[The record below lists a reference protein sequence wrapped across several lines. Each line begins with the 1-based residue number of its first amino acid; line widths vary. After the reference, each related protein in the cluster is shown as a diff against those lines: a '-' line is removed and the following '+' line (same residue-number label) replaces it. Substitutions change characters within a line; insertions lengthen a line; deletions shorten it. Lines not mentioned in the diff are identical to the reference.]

1 MNKILR
7 NFLYIVVAALGSA
20 LLGGAFASAISL
32 LSPEFVD
39 GLFHCTADNLIR
51 YAAAVGMVWGLFIGA
66 GAMAFSIFAYAI
78 TNVTKSRKNNETRW
92 N

>member
-20 LLGGAFASAISL
+20 LLGGAFAVLISL

-39 GLFHCTADNLIR
+39 GLFRCDAENLVR

-66 GAMAFSIFAYAI
+66 VAMAFSIFAYAI
-78 TNVTKSRKNNETRW
+78 TNVFSSRKHNETRW
-92 N
+92 S

>member
-7 NFLYIVVAALGSA
+7 NFLYIVLAALGSA
-20 LLGGAFASAISL
+20 LLGGVFAVALSV

-39 GLFHCTADNLIR
+39 GLFHCNADSLIR
-51 YAAAVGMVWGLFIGA
+51 YSAAVGMVWGLFIGA

-78 TNVTKSRKNNETRW
+78 TNISRARKNNETRW
-92 N
+92 D

>member
-20 LLGGAFASAISL
+20 LLGGAFAAAISL

-39 GLFHCTADNLIR
+39 GLFARNADGLVR
-51 YAAAVGMVWGLFIGA
+51 YAAAAGMVWGLFIGA
-66 GAMAFSIFAYAI
+66 GAMAFSIFAYAL
-78 TNVTKSRKNNETRW
+78 TNMFNSRKHNETRW